1 MPHAPVKIAIAATV
15 LVGLA
20 VLSNPSPER
29 HREKIKAAVAERSQ
43 LAGLLRLGDLA
54 AFASSYNSVG
64 VASYTLMNDRRLS
77 VGMFG
82 MVFVGDLTPT
92 GR

>member
-1 MPHAPVKIAIAATV
+1 MPHATVKTAIAAAV

-54 AFASSYNSVG
+54 AFASNYHSVG